1 MRKVMSSV
9 FFCFNILMFHL
20 KIITIYYSANML
32 KNYCIDEKSNVVCF
46 SFNIFL
52 FHLKIITA

>member
-1 MRKVMSSV
+1 MSSV

-52 FHLKIITA
+52 FHLKIITD